1 MRGLI
6 RRVRLDLTRLGFV
19 RNEKRMAAWILL
31 LGLRSVLRRV
41 LGAKPPVHDAA
52 AVRMVSVLSMPRTG
66 STLAKRYLGAFQA
79 VEIAPLQDFEKSLEQ
94 ARSGSAI
101 LFDKKTDNIKRL
113 HQIIPATRGEVAF
126 VCLVRDPRDE
136 LLSLS
141 EIDRHRPVP
150 RDARFWPYW
159 VHRYTRVLKVLRRLR
174 AFGIPA
180 ALVRYEDLAMRPVDV
195 KRAFL
200 AWMGLDAEAVDE
212 AYEAVADDEA
222 VSRREDWKA
231 HQHSRVHS
239 SSVGRYRSAEGEI
252 AKAIS
257 AFTQYPPASR
267 LMKKLGYNENG
278 PPHSAVSP
286 RVLGPL
292 TALPNTHT
300 PAPSSR

>member
-1 MRGLI
+1 
-6 RRVRLDLTRLGFV
+6 
-19 RNEKRMAAWILL
+19 
-31 LGLRSVLRRV
+31 
-41 LGAKPPVHDAA
+41 
-52 AVRMVSVLSMPRTG
+52 MPRTG
-66 STLAKRYLGAFQA
+66 STLAKRYLGAFDA

-222 VSRREDWKA
+222 VSRHEDWKA

-239 SSVGRYRSAEGEI
+239 SSCGAPYRSAEGEI
-252 AKAIS
+252 AEAIS

-267 LMKKLGYNENG
+267 LMKKLGYNESG
-278 PPHSAVSP
+278 PPHSACIAACARSLSP
-286 RVLGPL
+286 HFRIPIPPRHPPVKQPK
-292 TALPNTHT
+292 
-300 PAPSSR
+300 